1 MGELHI
7 ALKTSDINTKIC
19 ERKRIMC
26 ITYNKFCC
34 CCCNVVTCS
43 KVFAIIGLIGG
54 ILNVIFGFLSLA
66 GTAAIFDQLL
76 YTIPYADGIL
86 LVSIV
91 ISVVWMIP
99 DACLLYGISK
109 KKPGFMMVWLVV
121 KMILLVLWTIL
132 SVLIIIVL
140 SLGDELIIGSGH
152 QNRIQAHSNHYCDNI
167 RKKYINNDNCDYFFM
182 VIYIIILAV
191 LNALGYYLWDIVKSA
206 YKQIKEENENVQA
219 AGNYMMNTYEKS
231 PPAQYNHRV

>member
-34 CCCNVVTCS
+34 CCCNVLTCS

-54 ILNVIFGFLSLA
+54 ILNVISGFLSLA
-66 GTAAIFDQLL
+66 GTFATFDQLL
-76 YTIPYADGIL
+76 YFSIPYAARLGHVGTL
-86 LVSIV
+86 VVSIV

-140 SLGDELIIGSGH
+140 SVADELIFGSGRY
-152 QNRIQAHSNHYCDNI
+152 QNHFVILI
-167 RKKYINNDNCDYFFM
+167 
-182 VIYIIILAV
+182 VIYAIILAV

-206 YKQIKEENENVQA
+206 YKQIKEENENVQP
-219 AGNYMMNTYEKS
+219 AGNYRMNTYEKS
-231 PPAQYNHRV
+231 SPAQYNHRV

>member
-19 ERKRIMC
+19 KKKRIMC
-26 ITYNKFCC
+26 ITYKKFCC

-54 ILNVIFGFLSLA
+54 ILNVISGFLSLA
-66 GTAAIFDQLL
+66 GTFATFDQLS
-76 YTIPYADGIL
+76 YFSIPYAARLGHVGIL
-86 LVSIV
+86 VVSIV

-109 KKPGFMMVWLVV
+109 KKPGFMMVWLVI

-132 SVLIIIVL
+132 SVLITIVL
-140 SLGDELIIGSGH
+140 FLGDELIFGSGRY
-152 QNRIQAHSNHYCDNI
+152 QNLSHGDVILI
-167 RKKYINNDNCDYFFM
+167 
-182 VIYIIILAV
+182 VIYAIILAV

-206 YKQIKEENENVQA
+206 YKQIKEENENVQP

-231 PPAQYNHRV
+231 SPAQYNHRV

>member
-54 ILNVIFGFLSLA
+54 ILNVISGFLSLA
-66 GTAAIFDQLL
+66 GTFATFDQLL
-76 YTIPYADGIL
+76 YYSIPYADKLGHVGIL
-86 LVSIV
+86 LISIV

-99 DACLLYGISK
+99 DACYFMEFRK
-109 KKPGFMMVWLVV
+109 RKPGFMMVWLVV
-121 KMILLVLWTIL
+121 KMILL
-132 SVLIIIVL
+132 
-140 SLGDELIIGSGH
+140 
-152 QNRIQAHSNHYCDNI
+152 
-167 RKKYINNDNCDYFFM
+167 
-182 VIYIIILAV
+182 
-191 LNALGYYLWDIVKSA
+191 
-206 YKQIKEENENVQA
+206 
-219 AGNYMMNTYEKS
+219 
-231 PPAQYNHRV
+231 

>member
-54 ILNVIFGFLSLA
+54 ILNVISGFLSLA
-66 GTAAIFDQLL
+66 GTFATFDQLL
-76 YTIPYADGIL
+76 YFSIPYAARLGHVGTL
-86 LVSIV
+86 VVSIV

-132 SVLIIIVL
+132 SVLIL
-140 SLGDELIIGSGH
+140 MSLGDELLGP
-152 QNRIQAHSNHYCDNI
+152 QNRGQGGA
-167 RKKYINNDNCDYFFM
+167 FFLL
-182 VIYIIILAV
+182 IYVIILAV

-206 YKQIKEENENVQA
+206 YKQIKEENENVQP
-219 AGNYMMNTYEKS
+219 AGIYMMNTYEKQKS
-231 PPAQYNHRV
+231 PSAQYNHRA

>member
-140 SLGDELIIGSGH
+140 SVADELIFGSGRY
-152 QNRIQAHSNHYCDNI
+152 QNHFVILI
-167 RKKYINNDNCDYFFM
+167 
-182 VIYIIILAV
+182 VIYAIILAV

-206 YKQIKEENENVQA
+206 YKQIKEENENVQP
-219 AGNYMMNTYEKS
+219 AGNYRMNTYEKS
-231 PPAQYNHRV
+231 SPAQYNHYV

>member
-1 MGELHI
+1 M
-7 ALKTSDINTKIC
+7 
-19 ERKRIMC
+19 
-26 ITYNKFCC
+26 
-34 CCCNVVTCS
+34 TCS

-76 YTIPYADGIL
+76 YTIPYADKLGHVGIL

-121 KMILLVLWTIL
+121 KMIELVV
-132 SVLIIIVL
+132 S
-140 SLGDELIIGSGH
+140 
-152 QNRIQAHSNHYCDNI
+152 
-167 RKKYINNDNCDYFFM
+167 
-182 VIYIIILAV
+182 
-191 LNALGYYLWDIVKSA
+191 
-206 YKQIKEENENVQA
+206 
-219 AGNYMMNTYEKS
+219 
-231 PPAQYNHRV
+231 

>member
-1 MGELHI
+1 MG
-7 ALKTSDINTKIC
+7 
-19 ERKRIMC
+19 
-26 ITYNKFCC
+26 
-34 CCCNVVTCS
+34 TCS

-132 SVLIIIVL
+132 SVLIIIFL
-140 SLGDELIIGSGH
+140 SVADELIFGSGRY
-152 QNRIQAHSNHYCDNI
+152 QNLSQVDVILI
-167 RKKYINNDNCDYFFM
+167 
-182 VIYIIILAV
+182 VIYAIILAV

-206 YKQIKEENENVQA
+206 YKQIKEENENVQP
-219 AGNYMMNTYEKS
+219 AGNYRMNTYEKS
-231 PPAQYNHRV
+231 PPAQYNHYV

>member
-54 ILNVIFGFLSLA
+54 ILNVISGFLSLA
-66 GTAAIFDQLL
+66 GIFATFDQLL
-76 YTIPYADGIL
+76 YFSIPYADRLGHVGIL
-86 LVSIV
+86 VVSIV

-99 DACLLYGISK
+99 DACLLYGILK
-109 KKPGFMMVWLVV
+109 KKPGFMMVWLVI

-132 SVLIIIVL
+132 SVLIIIFL
-140 SLGDELIIGSGH
+140 SVADELIFGSGRY
-152 QNRIQAHSNHYCDNI
+152 QNLSHGDVILI
-167 RKKYINNDNCDYFFM
+167 
-182 VIYIIILAV
+182 VIYAIILAV

-206 YKQIKEENENVQA
+206 YKQIKEENENVQP
-219 AGNYMMNTYEKS
+219 AGNYRMNTYEKS